1 MRKIIFWYKISDF
14 LLAFYYFYFYF
25 TPQNAAPWHV
35 PPGADR
41 PSRPPP
47 LCYAT
52 DRCKS
57 RNLAKITV
65 FTAIVEKPGLTRDF
79 LDFLLF
85 LALTNRDI
93 STCHVRT
100 TVLQTHAHLDAEELL
115 MQSAQL
121 ADSRTANERW

>member
-47 LCYAT
+47 CYAT